1 MSQENVDQFMKA
13 VDAMNRADIPG
24 ALGFMDPEIRF
35 EHRLDALQGDYTGI
49 EGVSGF
55 FNDFAEHFEAWQID
69 CPDVRDLGN
78 RVLALGSVHA
88 TGKGSGAE
96 TELPFTVVAAF
107 REGRLTHYIDFGDRD
122 QALEAAGLSE

>member
-24 ALGFMDPEIRF
+24 ALGCMDAEVRF
-35 EHRLDALQGDYTGI
+35 EHRLDALQGDYSGV
-49 EGVSGF
+49 EGVRGF
-55 FNDFAEHFEAWQID
+55 FNDFAEHFDAWQID

-88 TGKGSGAE
+88 TGSGSGAE
-96 TELPFTVVAAF
+96 TVLPFTVVARF
-107 REGRLTHYIDFGDRD
+107 RDGRIAHYTDFGDRAE
-122 QALEAAGLSE
+122 ALEAAGLRE